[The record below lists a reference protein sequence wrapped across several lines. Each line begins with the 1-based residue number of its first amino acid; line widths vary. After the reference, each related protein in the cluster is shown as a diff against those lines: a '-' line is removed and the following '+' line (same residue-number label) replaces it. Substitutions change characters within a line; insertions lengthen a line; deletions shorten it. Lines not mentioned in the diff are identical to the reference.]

1 MRILDF
7 SHRLPGPLAGKIL
20 SDLGA
25 EVVKIED
32 EQLKDP
38 FLDGFFAQ
46 FDPSFAHWYE
56 ELNKK
61 KKVIRVD
68 FNDPEIKKFIIKECQ
83 MSDGLILS
91 LSPKMKEKLG
101 LTEEV
106 LKELPLSV
114 VELGGSQKLN
124 QPMHDL
130 NALMHSGFLKLYVK
144 DFNQD
149 ILPPPFLPFAGISFG
164 QHISSLMLMNIH
176 EAQKEKKLIWD
187 KCYLLETIESVW
199 EPFWNKKDQ
208 AQNRYKFLHNGAYP
222 CYSLYRLKD
231 GHYLGLAAVEEK
243 FWVNF
248 TQGFGISLTKEE
260 RFNTDAKCFK
270 IISDKLKTL
279 SSEEVEKVLKHG
291 EMCASI
297 LN

>member
-25 EVVKIED
+25 EVIKIED
-32 EQLKDP
+32 QELKDP

-46 FDPSFAHWYE
+46 FDPSFSHWYE

-61 KKVIRVD
+61 KQILRLD
-68 FNDPEIKKFIIKECQ
+68 FNAPEIKKIIQEECQ
-83 MSDGLILS
+83 KCDGILLS
-91 LSPKMKEKLG
+91 LSNKMKEKLG
-101 LTEEV
+101 LTFDE
-106 LKELPLSV
+106 LKLHNISV
-114 VELGGSQKLN
+114 VELGGSQRLN

-130 NALMHSGFLKLYVK
+130 NALMHSGFLKLYIK

-149 ILPPPFLPFAGISFG
+149 IVPPPFLPFAGISFG
-164 QHISSLMLMNIH
+164 QHIASLMLMNIH
-176 EAQKEKKLIWD
+176 KAHKEQTLIWE
-187 KCYLLETIESVW
+187 KCYLLETIERVW

-208 AQNRYKFLHNGAYP
+208 EQNRSKFLHNGAYP

-231 GHYLGLAAVEEK
+231 GAYLGLAAVEEK
-243 FWVNF
+243 FWMNF
-248 TQGFGISLTKEE
+248 VEAFEIALSKEE
-260 RFNTDAKCFK
+260 RFSTDQKSFEA
-270 IISDKLKTL
+270 ISKKLKCLTSQDAQKL
-279 SSEEVEKVLKHG
+279 LKHG